1 LLGDSDGSTI
11 VIVNVRLPNGDHVR
25 YLAYLDP
32 GSGSV
37 LLQALLGGVAAIAIT
52 GKLWWHRLLTL
63 LRIRK
68 PEAEEAE
75 KPAAVPD
82 ESGQSRVS

>member
-1 LLGDSDGSTI
+1 MKIVLLA
-11 VIVNVRLPNGDHVR
+11 L
-25 YLAYLDP
+25 LAYLDP

-68 PEAEEAE
+68 PDEEKADS
-75 KPAAVPD
+75 VT
-82 ESGQSRVS
+82 

>member
-1 LLGDSDGSTI
+1 M
-11 VIVNVRLPNGDHVR
+11 RL
-25 YLAYLDP
+25 LAYLDP

-37 LLQALLGGVAAIAIT
+37 LLQALLGGVAALAIT

-68 PEAEEAE
+68 DPDPVPSAS
-75 KPAAVPD
+75 PAPTPGSEDTGSHRA
-82 ESGQSRVS
+82 S

>member
-1 LLGDSDGSTI
+1 MKI
-11 VIVNVRLPNGDHVR
+11 VVLAL
-25 YLAYLDP
+25 LAYLDP

-68 PEAEEAE
+68 PDEE
-75 KPAAVPD
+75 
-82 ESGQSRVS
+82 QS

>member
-1 LLGDSDGSTI
+1 MKI
-11 VIVNVRLPNGDHVR
+11 VLSPEATAL
-25 YLAYLDP
+25 LAYLDP

-37 LLQALLGGVAAIAIT
+37 LLQALLGGVAAVAIT

-68 PEAEEAE
+68 PDVEETESAE
-75 KPAAVPD
+75 PVRD
-82 ESGQSRVS
+82 ESGQSRLT

>member
-1 LLGDSDGSTI
+1 MEAASM
-11 VIVNVRLPNGDHVR
+11 
-25 YLAYLDP
+25 LAYLDP

-37 LLQALLGGVAAIAIT
+37 LLQALLGGVAAVAIT

-68 PEAEEAE
+68 PDPEETKSAE
-75 KPAAVPD
+75 PVPD
-82 ESGQSRVS
+82 ESGQSRAS

>member
-1 LLGDSDGSTI
+1 MKHLL
-11 VIVNVRLPNGDHVR
+11 
-25 YLAYLDP
+25 LAYLDP

-68 PEAEEAE
+68 PEDDSA
-75 KPAAVPD
+75 KDAAPVSE
-82 ESGQSRVS
+82 ESGQTRVS

>member
-1 LLGDSDGSTI
+1 MLIPEAAAL
-11 VIVNVRLPNGDHVR
+11 V
-25 YLAYLDP
+25 AYLDP

-37 LLQALLGGVAAIAIT
+37 LLQALLGGVAAVAIT

-68 PEAEEAE
+68 PDAEENESAE
-75 KPAAVPD
+75 RAAD
-82 ESGQSRVS
+82 KSGQSRVS

>member
-1 LLGDSDGSTI
+1 M
-11 VIVNVRLPNGDHVR
+11 R

-37 LLQALLGGVAAIAIT
+37 LLQALLGGVAAVAIT

-68 PEAEEAE
+68 PEPEKAES
-75 KPAAVPD
+75 PAPVAD
-82 ESGQSRVS
+82 EPSQTRAS